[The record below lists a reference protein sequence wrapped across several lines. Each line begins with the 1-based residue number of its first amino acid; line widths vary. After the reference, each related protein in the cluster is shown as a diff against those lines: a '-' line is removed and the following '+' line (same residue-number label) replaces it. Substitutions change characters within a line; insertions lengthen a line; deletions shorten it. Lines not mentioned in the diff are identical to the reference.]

1 MKNILITG
9 MSGLIG
15 GLLKNKLEE
24 IGEYKLTALNRTKVD
39 GVNNF
44 QADIHNLENI
54 MPAFKDQDIVVHLS
68 AYLENDEW
76 LGNLNTNIIGTYNV
90 FEAAR
95 LSGVKRIIFA
105 SSGNSIRGF
114 SDIEPYKAIA
124 EGRYKEVPVNY
135 KKITHEQ
142 VRPQKIYGATKVWG
156 EALGRHFSDAYDI
169 SIICLRIGA
178 VRPENKPA
186 NTHEYSTYLSHNDV
200 TDALYK
206 CIEAP
211 KDLKYDVL
219 FALSNNKWGYRDLS
233 HTKESIG
240 FEPSDSADNHVIN

>member
-15 GLLKNKLEE
+15 GLLKNKLQE

-44 QADIHNLENI
+44 QADIRNLENI
-54 MPAFKDQDIVVHLS
+54 MPAFKHQDIVVHLS

-95 LSGVKRIIFA
+95 LSGVQRIIFA
-105 SSGNSIRGF
+105 SSGNAIRGF
-114 SDIEPYKAIA
+114 SDIEPYKSIA
-124 EGRYKEVPVNY
+124 EGRYKEVPENY

-142 VRPQKIYGATKVWG
+142 VRPQKIYGAT
-156 EALGRHFSDAYDI
+156 
-169 SIICLRIGA
+169 

-219 FALSNNKWGYRDLS
+219 FALSNNKWGYRDLT

-240 FEPSDSADNHVIN
+240 FEPSDSADNHIVN